1 MSGKFKKQLQ
11 ELETLMKCYEQ
22 VRRETRMEQAR
33 QRATGNTKLS
43 GLLDIAKSY
52 LNEPYRNND
61 IRLNASVRNPLR
73 NNMDKPKGKKIDIL
87 EGIELLKFA

>member
-1 MSGKFKKQLQ
+1 MSSKFKKQLQ
-11 ELETLMKCYEQ
+11 ELDVLMKCYEQ

-43 GLLDIAKSY
+43 GLLDIARNY

-61 IRLNASVRNPLR
+61 IRLNASVSNPLR
-73 NNMDKPKGKKIDIL
+73 NNMDKPKGKKIDIFN
-87 EGIELLKFA
+87 EIETLNFA